1 MDAMVSYTKITIITI
16 KKRVIQ
22 CDSLCEDTVVVCGF
36 INSDIIKGG
45 GRIKYRPH
53 SKDPCKYSESITMK
67 ILVSTS
73 FH

>member
-1 MDAMVSYTKITIITI
+1 MDAMMSYKKNNNNYY

-36 INSDIIKGG
+36 INSEIIKGG
-45 GRIKYRPH
+45 GIIYRPH
-53 SKDPCKYSESITMK
+53 SNDPCKYSESITMK